1 MVNQSIVKSKI
12 AHIENSLSRLREK
25 QKVSFDEFKKDIDLQ
40 DIVLHNLQLAIQGCI
55 DMASHI
61 ISDEGWRVPATLAEL
76 FDVIAKHKIISREL
90 GERLS
95 KMAGFRNIIIHE
107 YEAIDLKKVYSIL
120 TKDIKDIYSFLQEV
134 YLYAKL

>member
-12 AHIENSLSRLREK
+12 VHIENSLGRLKEK